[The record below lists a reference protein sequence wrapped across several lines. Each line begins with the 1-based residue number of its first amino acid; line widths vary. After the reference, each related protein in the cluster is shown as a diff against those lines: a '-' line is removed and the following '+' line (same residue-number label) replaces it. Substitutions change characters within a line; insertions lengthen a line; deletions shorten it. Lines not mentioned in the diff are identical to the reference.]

1 MNITKKDCTSGIG
14 LILMF
19 ALGWIA
25 NGLVDKIT
33 CDNDRPSIEKRLQD
47 YDKKMNQRMN
57 RYDQHQQQQ
66 RNKRLEMQRYRPEE
80 NTERPKQFRERRVRP
95 QVHEEVPPLGAD
107 LV

>member
-1 MNITKKDCTSGIG
+1 MNITKKDLTSSLG

-80 NTERPKQFRERRVRP
+80 NTERPDQFRKRKVRP
-95 QVHEEVPPLGAD
+95 QVREEVPPLGANI
-107 LV
+107 L

>member
-1 MNITKKDCTSGIG
+1 MNITKKDCTSVIG
-14 LILMF
+14 LILMI

-25 NGLVDKIT
+25 NVLVDKIT

-80 NTERPKQFRERRVRP
+80 NTERPEQFRKRKVRP
-95 QVHEEVPPLGAD
+95 QVREEVPPLGANI
-107 LV
+107 L

>member
-80 NTERPKQFRERRVRP
+80 NTERPDQFRKRKVRP
-95 QVHEEVPPLGAD
+95 QVREEVPPLGANI
-107 LV
+107 L